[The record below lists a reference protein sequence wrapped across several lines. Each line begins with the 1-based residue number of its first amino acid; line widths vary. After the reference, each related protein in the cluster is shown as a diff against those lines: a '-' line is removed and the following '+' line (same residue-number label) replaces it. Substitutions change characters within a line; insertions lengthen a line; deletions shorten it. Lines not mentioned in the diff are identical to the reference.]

1 MHQSLQ
7 YLQKL
12 RVPDC
17 LEKDVA
23 EGSEIFLNPRSPISE
38 RSKKQLKI
46 SITHSSTCFEGL
58 SGPSLH
64 PLREQITKA
73 EIDGLSSDKN

>member
-23 EGSEIFLNPRSPISE
+23 EGSEIFLNPRSPNSE
-38 RSKKQLKI
+38 RLKKQLKI
-46 SITHSSTCFEGL
+46 S
-58 SGPSLH
+58 
-64 PLREQITKA
+64 RK
-73 EIDGLSSDKN
+73 KKRNM